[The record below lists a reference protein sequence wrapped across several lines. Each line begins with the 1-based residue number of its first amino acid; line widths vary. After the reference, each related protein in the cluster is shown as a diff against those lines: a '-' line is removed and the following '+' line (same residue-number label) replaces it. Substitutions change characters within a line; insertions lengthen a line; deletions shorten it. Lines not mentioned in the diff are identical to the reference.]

1 MEEELI
7 ALYNELYEKIKKY
20 IKENFRTI
28 LLFTLLY
35 VLLTYPLPYTIYTTG
50 GIINIA
56 DKVSL
61 EKEYQQQGS
70 FNFSYVSEVKSTIT
84 TVLLS
89 YIIPSWDLIK
99 ASTAISPNENISDT
113 EFRDQMFLTD
123 SIQNATIFIYYKLGK
138 KVDINDK
145 KYYVVYVDK
154 IADTNL
160 KVKDEI
166 LAINGNKMKDITDYM
181 KIVNASN
188 YGDELTLQV
197 RTADHVIKNKYVK
210 VLNYQNNK
218 ITGIYVIPKIDY
230 ETSPKITYHFFGNES
245 GPSGGLML
253 ALTIYNKLT
262 PEDITKGKK
271 IVGTGTIDI
280 KGNIGQI
287 SGIEYKLKGAVSQ
300 KADLFFAP
308 NGKNYEEAINLKKKY
323 NYKIPIIG
331 VSTFDDALNYL
342 EMM

>member
-99 ASTAISPNENISDT
+99 ASTTISPNENISDT

-160 KVKDEI
+160 KVKDE
-166 LAINGNKMKDITDYM
+166 Y
-181 KIVNASN
+181 
-188 YGDELTLQV
+188 
-197 RTADHVIKNKYVK
+197 
-210 VLNYQNNK
+210 
-218 ITGIYVIPKIDY
+218 
-230 ETSPKITYHFFGNES
+230 
-245 GPSGGLML
+245 
-253 ALTIYNKLT
+253 
-262 PEDITKGKK
+262 
-271 IVGTGTIDI
+271 
-280 KGNIGQI
+280 
-287 SGIEYKLKGAVSQ
+287 
-300 KADLFFAP
+300 
-308 NGKNYEEAINLKKKY
+308 
-323 NYKIPIIG
+323 
-331 VSTFDDALNYL
+331 
-342 EMM
+342 